1 VKNIIVTGGAG
12 YIGSHCVISLIE
24 NGLDIKNIAGTT
36 IEISDDIDSNTYIFD
51 GYSYATI
58 NNYNKVN
65 TSNEH
70 SYTISLFLKSD
81 DWNSNFGYQIFG
93 NLMDKGLS
101 LLSDTKVT
109 PFITVQNGKSIYVYN
124 TDFNLV
130 DESVLSLES
139 NYVKDLYRSDH
150 LDSYYSITNPYIIL

>member
-1 VKNIIVTGGAG
+1 
-12 YIGSHCVISLIE
+12 
-24 NGLDIKNIAGTT
+24 
-36 IEISDDIDSNTYIFD
+36 
-51 GYSYATI
+51 
-58 NNYNKVN
+58 
-65 TSNEH
+65 
-70 SYTISLFLKSD
+70 
-81 DWNSNFGYQIFG
+81 
-93 NLMDKGLS
+93 MDKGLS